1 LKKTTFTINSQYW
14 SLIWPILTKKL
25 SLSPPLYPQRTRANH
40 VKFLKHQNM
49 KIKNVCI
56 TDPPAVQS
64 TSVKTQPKRPR
75 PKKLGTVRLK
85 SQETKSISAKVLP
98 EPKETQTDS
107 SNVLPERSESET
119 ISSLEHKTSEP
130 ISEKGK
136 IIIRFKVKASSTQPD
151 QALDPIPSCVKPAP
165 PKSAPNERSVAIG
178 THKPEQALFKD
189 VHDWKEAL
197 LIWADIVKL
206 NVPANQPRSRN
217 QEPRPQHSS
226 TRPAPSGSA
235 PSGTAPSGTD
245 SSRRGP
251 PPPYNSD
258 STPARP
264 YNTSSQSQTEPGPAR
279 PRPSPRPAS
288 PRPSPCPASP
298 RSVSPRSASPRP
310 AIPSPCPASPRPAS
324 LRPASPR
331 PASPCPASP
340 CPASPQLAPDRE
352 ECEAEFVAGQIPDNT
367 AERREVIPYGTA

>member
-1 LKKTTFTINSQYW
+1 
-14 SLIWPILTKKL
+14 
-25 SLSPPLYPQRTRANH
+25 
-40 VKFLKHQNM
+40 
-49 KIKNVCI
+49 
-56 TDPPAVQS
+56 
-64 TSVKTQPKRPR
+64 PKRPR

-85 SQETKSISAKVLP
+85 SQETKSLVSAKVLRR
-98 EPKETQTDS
+98 TQRNPDRLVKRTADTYQNRKQS
-107 SNVLPERSESET
+107 PL
-119 ISSLEHKTSEP
+119 
-130 ISEKGK
+130 
-136 IIIRFKVKASSTQPD
+136 KASSTQPD

-178 THKPEQALFKD
+178 THKPERALFKD

-226 TRPAPSGSA
+226 TRLAPSGSA

-245 SSRRGP
+245 SSRWGP
-251 PPPYNSD
+251 PPPYKSD
-258 STPARP
+258 SDSSGSPIPPRRPKKKKTPARQKTP
-264 YNTSSQSQTEPGPAR
+264 IDISSSSEEEEELKPSLQAHLPALTTPPPNLKQSPVPLGLVLAPVPLALILA
-279 PRPSPRPAS
+279 PVLLVLVLLVPVLLVLVLLVPSPR
-288 PRPSPCPASP
+288 
-298 RSVSPRSASPRP
+298 
-310 AIPSPCPASPRPAS
+310 PASPRPAS

-331 PASPCPASP
+331 PASPCPASPRPASP